1 MKLSS
6 GWSHINGPVWNH
18 KNGTRIHVTA
28 PIVRLPDGAMPGV
41 YADRA
46 RVNRL
51 IRMAGGNRKRGVM
64 AYAELLYKEGG
75 KCNTK

>member
-1 MKLSS
+1 MKLSN
-6 GWSHINGPVWNH
+6 GWSHINGPVWDH

-28 PIVRLPDGAMPGV
+28 SSVRLPDGATTGV

-51 IRMAGGNRKRGVM
+51 IKMTGGNRKRGVM
-64 AYAELLYKEGG
+64 AYAELLYKEGC
-75 KCNTK
+75 K